1 MDEGGFRRDAAQRV
15 EQAAFVG
22 ALGEIETELAM
33 APPGAQPMGNSWRQ
47 HVSITGAVRPPAHTP
62 IHVQFA
68 SQHMDDLEML
78 MTMPIHLPPGGR
90 PPGVDLPPGLRPPT
104 LRTVQVYSGDAGPRM
119 DGNDVDL
126 DRQMV
131 RMAQNTLYHNA
142 MVQILTQQFNV
153 LKGAISGR
161 V

>member
-1 MDEGGFRRDAAQRV
+1 MNLLFGGTIELLRQAVSFSTRRHQTLAQNLANAETPGYRGQDVVFRDEMETALRGKAVPVSTALPEPDGGA
-15 EQAAFVG
+15 
-22 ALGEIETELAM
+22 
-33 APPGAQPMGNSWRQ
+33 
-47 HVSITGAVRPPAHTP
+47 
-62 IHVQFA
+62 
-68 SQHMDDLEML
+68 
-78 MTMPIHLPPGGR
+78 
-90 PPGVDLPPGLRPPT
+90 
-104 LRTVQVYSGDAGPRM
+104 LRTVRVYAGDGRPRM

>member
-1 MDEGGFRRDAAQRV
+1 MNLLFGGTIDLLRQAVSFSTRRHQVLAQNLANVETPGYRGQDIVFRDELETALRGKAAPVSAALSEADGGVF
-15 EQAAFVG
+15 
-22 ALGEIETELAM
+22 
-33 APPGAQPMGNSWRQ
+33 
-47 HVSITGAVRPPAHTP
+47 H
-62 IHVQFA
+62 
-68 SQHMDDLEML
+68 
-78 MTMPIHLPPGGR
+78 
-90 PPGVDLPPGLRPPT
+90 LPPGLRPPT
-104 LRTVQVYSGDAGPRM
+104 LRTVQVYYGDAGPRM

>member
-1 MDEGGFRRDAAQRV
+1 MNLLFGGTIDLLRQAVSFSTRRHQVLAQNLANAETPGYRGQDIVFRDELETALRGKAAPV
-15 EQAAFVG
+15 SAALFEADGSV
-22 ALGEIETELAM
+22 
-33 APPGAQPMGNSWRQ
+33 
-47 HVSITGAVRPPAHTP
+47 
-62 IHVQFA
+62 F
-68 SQHMDDLEML
+68 
-78 MTMPIHLPPGGR
+78 HLPPGLR

-142 MVQILTQQFNV
+142 MVQILTQQFNG

>member
-1 MDEGGFRRDAAQRV
+1 MNLLFGGTIDLLRQAVSFSTRRHQVLAQNLANAETPGYRGQDIVFRDELETALRGKAAPV
-15 EQAAFVG
+15 SAA
-22 ALGEIETELAM
+22 LPELD
-33 APPGAQPMGNSWRQ
+33 GS
-47 HVSITGAVRPPAHTP
+47 V
-62 IHVQFA
+62 
-68 SQHMDDLEML
+68 
-78 MTMPIHLPPGGR
+78 
-90 PPGVDLPPGLRPPT
+90 

-142 MVQILTQQFNV
+142 MVQILTQKFNV